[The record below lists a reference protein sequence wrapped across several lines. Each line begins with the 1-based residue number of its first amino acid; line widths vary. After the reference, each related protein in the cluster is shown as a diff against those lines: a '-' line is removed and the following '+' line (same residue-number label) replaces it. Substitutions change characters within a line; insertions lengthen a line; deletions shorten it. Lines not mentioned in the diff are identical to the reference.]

1 MNSRRNCWKSE
12 SLKLSREFTCTT
24 LATLPL
30 TMANL
35 YMPKSMTLY
44 RGMYEDK
51 AAQLFSELQETLQFL
66 RAAIQRIGFTVD
78 TCEIERRRN
87 YSHIRREYVDPIHT
101 NTHIYTLKVYIA
113 KQKEGI
119 RCRRGYL
126 LDFYIRDG
134 GITQCWRHVVYPMIL
149 PQDDWSRRLTIDEQI
164 DVSEMIHWWW
174 ATYIPPLSR
183 RTEKKQRQVSLF
195 KEELVANVWHP
206 RRVEKILE
214 AGGFELLDS
223 L

>member
-1 MNSRRNCWKSE
+1 MH
-12 SLKLSREFTCTT
+12 
-24 LATLPL
+24 
-30 TMANL
+30 
-35 YMPKSMTLY
+35 
-44 RGMYEDK
+44 EDK
-51 AAQLFSELQETLQFL
+51 VQHLFSELQETLQFL

-78 TCEIERRRN
+78 TCEIQRRRN
-87 YSHIRREYVDPIHT
+87 FSYIRREYVQPIHT
-101 NTHIYTLKVYIA
+101 HTHIYTLKVYIA
-113 KQKEGI
+113 KQKEHVK
-119 RCRRGYL
+119 CRKGFL

-134 GITQCWRHVVYPMIL
+134 EITPLYRHYVYPMIL
-149 PQDDWSRRLTIDEQI
+149 LQSDWSYRITLDEQV

-174 ATYIPPLSR
+174 ASYVPPLSR
-183 RTEKKQRQVSLF
+183 RAHKKQAQVAVF